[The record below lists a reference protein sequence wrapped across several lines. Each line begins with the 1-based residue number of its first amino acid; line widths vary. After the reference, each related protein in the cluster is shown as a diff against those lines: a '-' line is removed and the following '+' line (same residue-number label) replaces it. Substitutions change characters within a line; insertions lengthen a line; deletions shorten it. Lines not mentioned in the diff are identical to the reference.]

1 MILPLLT
8 FLNFISAASQII
20 AFCWK
25 RWSPACSLSTPAQPQ
40 TNGPWAWNPLSQQM
54 RTHAACTGSLP
65 HVVLSFPMPG
75 FLSEPR
81 WNTVCGYL
89 CSLTQFHLS
98 LTYLQYWS
106 SIRIFWVKCYEH
118 CELELNNE
126 TCLSLVTY
134 NNKFCSFAIL
144 RGKCSFAILSD
155 FTKET
160 FERSTYI
167 LYMRYIS

>member
-20 AFCWK
+20 GFCWN
-25 RWSPACSLSTPAQPQ
+25 RWSPACSLSTPAPPRRMGSGPGTPFPTGESTRSLRSQPD
-40 TNGPWAWNPLSQQM
+40 SQP
-54 RTHAACTGSLP
+54 GSQP
-65 HVVLSFPMPG
+65 RVVLSFPMPG
-75 FLSEPR
+75 FHSEPR
-81 WNTVCGYL
+81 WNTVCSYL

-106 SIRIFWVKCYEH
+106 SIRILWVRCYEH

-126 TCLSLVTY
+126 TCLSLATY

-144 RGKCSFAILSD
+144 RGNSH

-160 FERSTYI
+160 SERST
-167 LYMRYIS
+167 